1 MKRLKHGWV
10 PALPDARHY
19 AFAPKASIAKA
30 LPASVDL
37 RASLPPVWDQGSIGS
52 CVAHGVAV
60 AHIAAQRKVGAKEI
74 MPSRL
79 ALYFQG
85 RATRGWQNQDSGMF
99 ITDAMKVTAKFG
111 VADEKL
117 YPYQTTKFKL
127 KPPASVYADALLH
140 QTLEY
145 QKIDSTKPDVIKA
158 ALAEGLPV
166 VFGSTLY
173 SNYDKLKPGNVMPEP
188 DLKGSIIGGHCMALV
203 GYDSAKKQ
211 FLVRNS
217 WGKFWGDNGHH
228 WMSEAYIC
236 NLSLTD
242 DVWVL
247 RTVEK

>member
-1 MKRLKHGWV
+1 MKRLKHGWI

-19 AFAPKASIAKA
+19 AFIPKTTVT
-30 LPASVDL
+30 PPTMDL
-37 RASLPPVWDQGSIGS
+37 RSQLPDVWDQGSIGS
-52 CVAHGVAV
+52 CVAHGVSICHV
-60 AHIAAQRKVGAKEI
+60 AAQRKHGGPQI
-74 MPSRL
+74 MPARL
-79 ALYFQG
+79 ALYFQA
-85 RATRGWQNQDSGMF
+85 RAVQGWQNQDSGCQ
-99 ITDAMKVTAKFG
+99 IVDAMKVTAKLG

-127 KPPASVYADALLH
+127 KPPVSVYTNGLLH

-145 QKIDSTKPDVIKA
+145 QKIDNANPENIRA
-158 ALAEGLPV
+158 AVAEGFPV

-173 SNYDKLKPGNVMPEP
+173 SNYDQLNASNLMPDP
-188 DLKGSIIGGHCMALV
+188 DLKGSIVGGHCMAIV
-203 GYDSAKKQ
+203 GYDKSKKQ

-217 WGKFWGDNGHH
+217 WSKAWGDKGHH

-247 RTVEK
+247 RKSE